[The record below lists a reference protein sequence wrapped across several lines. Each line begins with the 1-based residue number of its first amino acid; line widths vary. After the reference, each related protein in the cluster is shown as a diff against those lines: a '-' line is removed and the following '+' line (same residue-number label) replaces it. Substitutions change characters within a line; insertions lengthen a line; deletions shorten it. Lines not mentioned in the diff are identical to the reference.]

1 MTEHEDNGLRRR
13 DSDKCCAV
21 HDVWVEIIRENKE
34 DVKII
39 KNRVLTTLVGVLVLL
54 ATSWFGLIFYI
65 VTTNAK

>member
-1 MTEHEDNGLRRR
+1 MTEQ
-13 DSDKCCAV
+13 